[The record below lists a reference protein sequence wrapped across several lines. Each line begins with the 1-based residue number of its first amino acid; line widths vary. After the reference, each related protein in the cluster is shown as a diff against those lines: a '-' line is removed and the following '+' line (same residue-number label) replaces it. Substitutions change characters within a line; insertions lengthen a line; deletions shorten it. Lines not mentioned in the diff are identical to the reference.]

1 MTSSPNNQEPQPSAG
16 QPDTKEFLFY
26 CDMLALSPTER
37 QAHQELIGR
46 LFGSLLLETRELED
60 GYAYRFE
67 GQHYQLVAEFIVH
80 ERLCC
85 PFLTFVLTVAPGQGP
100 VWLQLTAPGDVKPF
114 LTEELG
120 HYIAGH

>member
-1 MTSSPNNQEPQPSAG
+1 MTATPSNQQPQPSAE
-16 QPDTKEFLFY
+16 QANTNEVLFY

-37 QAHQELIGR
+37 QAHQALIGR
-46 LFGSLLLETRELED
+46 LFGGLLEETRELED
-60 GYAYRFE
+60 GYAYRFDGE
-67 GQHYQLVAEFIVH
+67 HYSLVAEFITH

-85 PFLTFVLTVAPGQGP
+85 PFLTFGLTVAPRRGP

-120 HYIAGH
+120 QYVAGQ

>member
-1 MTSSPNNQEPQPSAG
+1 
-16 QPDTKEFLFY
+16 
-26 CDMLALSPTER
+26 MLAFTPTER
-37 QAHQELIGR
+37 QAHQALIGR
-46 LFGSLLLETRELED
+46 LFGSLLLETREIAD

-67 GQHYQLVAEFIVH
+67 GEQYQLVAEFITH

-85 PFLTFVLTVAPGQGP
+85 PFLTFGLTVAPRRGP

-120 HYIAGH
+120 HYVAGQ

>member
-1 MTSSPNNQEPQPSAG
+1 MTASTNKQLQQPSAE
-16 QPDTKEFLFY
+16 QADTTAFLFY
-26 CDMLALSPTER
+26 CDMLALSPEER

-46 LFGSLLLETRELED
+46 LFGSLVRETRELAD
-60 GYAYRFE
+60 GFAHRFE
-67 GQHYQLVAEFIVH
+67 GGHYQLVAEFITH

-85 PFLTFVLTVAPGQGP
+85 PFLTFGLTVTPERGP

-120 HYIAGH
+120 HSVAGH